1 MPFRPP
7 GLDHPPPPVRVTP
20 STPLLPLPALGLM
33 VGALLFAALTACAPQ
48 MELAPAPSPAEIP
61 ALEDRLAERPDDA
74 NTLTR
79 LGVAYREAGRLDD
92 ARVALDRARE
102 RAPDNAAVLFYLGVT
117 AEEQE
122 DWGVA
127 RDAYQAFLQ
136 VDADPVLHDMVRK
149 RMPVVRRAHLVAQAR
164 DAVDREMELVDREP
178 TPGTVA
184 VFPYHFEGVDP
195 ELAPLGRALAELTV
209 TDLVRVGRLSVLER
223 LHVQLL
229 IEEMELAEEGLVD
242 PSTAARSGRMLG
254 ADRIIQGSFDA
265 DQERVDVL
273 AAAVATLTGD
283 APDPV
288 AEEDALERL
297 YELQG
302 RMVVALHGALG
313 IQLTDAERDLIMDR
327 PTRSLRALLLLGQAL
342 EAEDRGD
349 YQEAAELYEQVLVEE
364 PGFEVAEDGW
374 DRSRDAAEGAEV
386 SPSELAFEGRPQVPP
401 PPPGILDPRDVFR
414 DVEAIIP
421 APEGRDPSA
430 ELLGQEGIRA
440 SPAVIDLILRP
451 SGGDQ

>member
-1 MPFRPP
+1 
-7 GLDHPPPPVRVTP
+7 
-20 STPLLPLPALGLM
+20 
-33 VGALLFAALTACAPQ
+33 
-48 MELAPAPSPAEIP
+48 
-61 ALEDRLAERPDDA
+61 
-74 NTLTR
+74 
-79 LGVAYREAGRLDD
+79 
-92 ARVALDRARE
+92 
-102 RAPDNAAVLFYLGVT
+102 
-117 AEEQE
+117 
-122 DWGVA
+122 
-127 RDAYQAFLQ
+127 
-136 VDADPVLHDMVRK
+136 
-149 RMPVVRRAHLVAQAR
+149 
-164 DAVDREMELVDREP
+164 
-178 TPGTVA
+178 
-184 VFPYHFEGVDP
+184 
-195 ELAPLGRALAELTV
+195 
-209 TDLVRVGRLSVLER
+209 
-223 LHVQLL
+223 
-229 IEEMELAEEGLVD
+229 
-242 PSTAARSGRMLG
+242 MLG

-302 RMVVALHGALG
+302 RMVVALHAALG

-327 PTRSLRALLLLGQAL
+327 PTRSLRALLLLGRAL

-349 YQEAAELYEQVLVEE
+349 YQEALELYEEALVEE
-364 PGFEVAEDGW
+364 PGFDVAVAGR
-374 DRSRDAAEGAEV
+374 DRSQDAAEGAEV

-414 DVEAIIP
+414 EVEAIIP

-430 ELLGQEGIRA
+430 ELLGHEGIRA